1 MVKWS
6 YYYLQDK
13 TGYLFIYP
21 YLHIYAVAIY
31 LELVEL
37 ARVLALHQ
45 LLPCLDEL
53 LAALHE
59 LLPVVDELS
68 QGPVTRA
75 HCR

>member
-6 YYYLQDK
+6 HYYLHEK
-13 TGYLFIYP
+13 LYIHYP
-21 YLHIYAVAIY
+21 YLRIYAVAIY

>member
-1 MVKWS
+1 M
-6 YYYLQDK
+6 DI
-13 TGYLFIYP
+13 YLFI
-21 YLHIYAVAIY
+21 HIYAGSIY

-68 QGPVTRA
+68 QGPVTGA